1 MQHGDPE
8 EDNEISEAQENRR
21 KEWYKLRGWVASDEP
36 IYWIAG
42 NPGSGKSTFLARLLE
57 KWPSDINVV
66 SHFFWE
72 PGSSKQKSFKGFLC
86 SLLHQLLSN
95 DFTASDILREKMQ
108 AKPGEV
114 LDDWDEKKLESILLH
129 YHDKAFRKLYIMI
142 DGLDE
147 VAAGDMTKLLRFIN
161 LSATSEFKFCVLS
174 SMNED
179 ILQRLQA
186 HCVLDMHE
194 LSGPD
199 IAAIAKN
206 TLEKVAT
213 DKRSGFK
220 MDDLVL
226 DIAEKAEGVFLW
238 VLMASRSTMRDLN
251 DGDSHDDIIE
261 ELFKMPEGMEGLWSY
276 VKKQNAIDGA
286 LFDKY
291 LSITLDLLFNHRN
304 KVTVFEVMMAVKPKL
319 LEDYIF
325 KKKPVSEADLNT
337 KYETSRRILE
347 RLFVAIFNV
356 ENRNGVA

>member
-1 MQHGDPE
+1 M
-8 EDNEISEAQENRR
+8 
-21 KEWYKLRGWVASDEP
+21 
-36 IYWIAG
+36 
-42 NPGSGKSTFLARLLE
+42 
-57 KWPSDINVV
+57 
-66 SHFFWE
+66 
-72 PGSSKQKSFKGFLC
+72 
-86 SLLHQLLSN
+86 LHQLLSN
-95 DFTASDILREKMQ
+95 DFTAGDILREKMR

-114 LDDWDEKKLESILLH
+114 LYDWDEKKLESIVLH
-129 YHDKAFRKLYIMI
+129 YRDNAFRKLYIMI
-142 DGLDE
+142 DGIDE

-161 LSATSEFKFCVLS
+161 LSATSEFKICVLS

-199 IAAIAKN
+199 IEAIAKN

-261 ELFKMPEGMEGLWSY
+261 ELFRMPEGMEGLWSY
-276 VKKQNAIDGA
+276 VKKQQAIDSA

-319 LEDYIF
+319 LDDYIF
-325 KKKPVSEADLNT
+325 KKKPVSGADLNT
-337 KYETSRRILE
+337 KYKTSKRILE